1 MRKMAHVW
9 APTAKWNRTS
19 LVIGLLG
26 LFMLYLVGLDQGL
39 LLSLI
44 EGQTAFDQNFI
55 HEFVHD
61 ARHAAA
67 FPCH

>member
-1 MRKMAHVW
+1 MAHVW
-9 APTAKWNRTS
+9 APTGTRNRAG
-19 LVIGLLG
+19 LGLALLG
-26 LFMLYLVGLDQGL
+26 LLLLYLVGLDQGW
-39 LLSLI
+39 LLSLVQ
-44 EGQTAFDQNFI
+44 GQVAFDQNLI

>member
-1 MRKMAHVW
+1 MAHVW
-9 APTAKWNRTS
+9 APTANDNRRR
-19 LVIGLLG
+19 LVLIGVAG
-26 LFMLYLVGLDQGL
+26 LFMLYLVGLDQGF
-39 LLSLI
+39 LLSLVQ
-44 EGQTAFDQNFI
+44 GQTALDQNLI

>member
-1 MRKMAHVW
+1 MAHVW
-9 APTAKWNRTS
+9 TPTAHSNRARLAAG
-19 LVIGLLG
+19 LVGLAL
-26 LFMLYLVGLDQGL
+26 LYLVGLDQGY
-39 LLSLI
+39 LLSLVQ
-44 EGQTAFDQNFI
+44 GQTALDQNLI

>member
-1 MRKMAHVW
+1 MAHVW
-9 APTAKWNRTS
+9 TPTAKRKRTS
-19 LVIGLLG
+19 LVVGVVG

-39 LLSLI
+39 LLSLV
-44 EGQTAFDQNFI
+44 EGQTAFDQNLI